1 GLRHA
6 LRASSPGIFSAPA
19 AFHPGGRRD
28 WGGATHTSTGVN
40 AMNTPM
46 GRTQAAPAVLLR
58 EARLRAEFAGEYPE
72 LQADVWMRSGELA
85 ERLVNRSHARRRQGL
100 FTRTF
105 DPRHFQFRG
114 GDFHAGR
121 SAVGR

>member
-1 GLRHA
+1 MN
-6 LRASSPGIFSAPA
+6 APM
-19 AFHPGGRRD
+19 D
-28 WGGATHTSTGVN
+28 
-40 AMNTPM
+40 
-46 GRTQAAPAVLLR
+46 RTQAARAVSLR
-58 EARLRAEFAGEYPE
+58 EVRLRAEFAGEYPE

-105 DPRHFQFRG
+105 DPRHFHFRG
-114 GDFHAGR
+114 GELHATR

>member
-1 GLRHA
+1 MHT
-6 LRASSPGIFSAPA
+6 PA
-19 AFHPGGRRD
+19 
-28 WGGATHTSTGVN
+28 
-40 AMNTPM
+40 
-46 GRTQAAPAVLLR
+46 GRTETAQAVSLR
-58 EARLRAEFAGEYPE
+58 EVRLRAEFAGEYPE

-114 GDFHAGR
+114 DEFHAR

>member
-1 GLRHA
+1 
-6 LRASSPGIFSAPA
+6 
-19 AFHPGGRRD
+19 
-28 WGGATHTSTGVN
+28 
-40 AMNTPM
+40 MNTPM
-46 GRTQAAPAVLLR
+46 GRAQAAPAVMLR
-58 EARLRAEFAGEYPE
+58 EVRLRAEFAGEYPE

-114 GDFHAGR
+114 ADHLAAR

>member
-1 GLRHA
+1 MHR
-6 LRASSPGIFSAPA
+6 P
-19 AFHPGGRRD
+19 
-28 WGGATHTSTGVN
+28 
-40 AMNTPM
+40 TP
-46 GRTQAAPAVLLR
+46 TDSEQAASTR

-72 LQADVWMRSGELA
+72 LQANTWMRSRELA
-85 ERLVNRSHARRRQGL
+85 ERLVDRSHARRRQGL

-114 GDFHAGR
+114 AELQVRR

>member
-1 GLRHA
+1 MNR
-6 LRASSPGIFSAPA
+6 PSA
-19 AFHPGGRRD
+19 RT
-28 WGGATHTSTGVN
+28 AT
-40 AMNTPM
+40 A
-46 GRTQAAPAVLLR
+46 QAASLR

-72 LQADVWMRSGELA
+72 LQANIWMRSRELA
-85 ERLVNRSHARRRQGL
+85 ERLVARSHARKRQGL

-114 GDFHAGR
+114 GELEALR